1 MDMDEGA
8 RTALLKL
15 GRDAAEDIAG
25 KDAVEDIAV
34 VPGADYEY
42 RPIYRFSFLLDQS
55 RIVQRI
61 GLVRL
66 RLTQR
71 LHDELIAMGD
81 EHYPRIEILDRA
93 DWSKRAVA

>member
-1 MDMDEGA
+1 M
-8 RTALLKL
+8 TALVKL
-15 GRDAAEDIAG
+15 GRAAAEDIAG
-25 KDAVEDIAV
+25 RDAVEDVAV
-34 VPGADYEY
+34 VPGADYGY

-55 RIVQRI
+55 RIAQRV

-81 EHYPRIEILDRA
+81 EHYPRVQILDRA

>member
-1 MDMDEGA
+1 MDEGA
-8 RTALLKL
+8 RAALLKL

-34 VPGADYEY
+34 VPSADYEY